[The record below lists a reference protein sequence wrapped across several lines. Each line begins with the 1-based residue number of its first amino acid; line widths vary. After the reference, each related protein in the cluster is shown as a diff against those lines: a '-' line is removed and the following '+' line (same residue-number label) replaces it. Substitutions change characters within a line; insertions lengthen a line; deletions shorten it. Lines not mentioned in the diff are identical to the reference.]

1 MRALTLPRP
10 VKISIAGVLP
20 GVPDADCSG
29 AELAWGA
36 PVELSRLEPAVAVAS
51 PGVPGDGS
59 TVRPHVVCSHATCS
73 GVKELAIVEARSS
86 TTARLSSRWS
96 CNDCLYNCIY
106 CIPLLLIETS
116 SWNKLRLN
124 YKISLLLLII
134 RMPSVPMCSDNCL
147 LYILL

>member
-1 MRALTLPRP
+1 MDSCGPLTLPRP

-29 AELAWGA
+29 AELAWGV
-36 PVELSRLEPAVAVAS
+36 PVELSRLEPAVTVAS

-59 TVRPHVVCSHATCS
+59 PVRPHVVCSHATCS
-73 GVKELAIVEARSS
+73 GVKGLAMVEAGSS

-116 SWNKLRLN
+116 LMEQTPTELQD
-124 YKISLLLLII
+124 LT
-134 RMPSVPMCSDNCL
+134 PFANCL
-147 LYILL
+147 NALSPNVFR